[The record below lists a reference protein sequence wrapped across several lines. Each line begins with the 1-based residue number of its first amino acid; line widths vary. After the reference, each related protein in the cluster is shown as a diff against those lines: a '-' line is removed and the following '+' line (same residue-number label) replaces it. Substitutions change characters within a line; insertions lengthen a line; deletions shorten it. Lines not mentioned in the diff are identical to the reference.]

1 MRFPVG
7 ERVGRDTVELWK
19 IRFMNSIYKN
29 FRESIAARLRTHFR
43 DKEQSEDFA
52 YAMGQMLKIPV
63 QQARDLAQ
71 QGAAQRAHINK
82 LPVTRNS
89 ARALAALRSMNV
101 PLDVPRSLR
110 VLDEHAGSSYLL
122 ALPFSVSAMSL
133 IAHLVSDTRRRF
145 CIVDTR
151 FTRYY
156 FHPFFKTAET
166 RERVQLL
173 SPAAMLKH
181 NRTRLEQ
188 PAATDD
194 VVTYVTFPD
203 LESTSLDTA
212 RRVRFIG
219 EDYQFSTL
227 EPLLFFRG
235 LTPLFTFDA
244 TGFAATRKL
253 QLIAYPP
260 TNVSAVTENDVDA
273 LLSWVAKHMEQIFRE
288 VPVDVLSWAETRM
301 LAYSIKATTAVMKLK
316 MVEGYVRAWKTADP
330 TFNEETF
337 ARSITELQKVQETI
351 DKERLAAIAN

>member
-1 MRFPVG
+1 
-7 ERVGRDTVELWK
+7 
-19 IRFMNSIYKN
+19 MNSIYKN
-29 FRESIAARLRTHFR
+29 FREPIVARLRTHFR

-52 YAMGQMLKIPV
+52 YAMVQMLKIPV
-63 QQARDLAQ
+63 QQARDLARE
-71 QGAAQRAHINK
+71 GAAQRAHVNK
-82 LPVTRNS
+82 LPETRNS

-101 PLDVPRSLR
+101 PLDVPRSLS
-110 VLDEHAGSSYLL
+110 VLDAHAGNSYLL

-133 IAHLVSDTRRRF
+133 VAHLVSDTRRRF

-156 FHPFFKTAET
+156 FHPFVKTAET

-188 PAATDD
+188 SADD

-235 LTPLFTFDA
+235 LTLLFTFDA
-244 TGFAATRKL
+244 TDFAATRKV
-253 QLIAYPP
+253 QLVAYPP
-260 TNVSAVTENDVDA
+260 TNVSAVTEKDVDA
-273 LLSWVAKHMEQIFRE
+273 LLAWLAQHMEQVFRE
-288 VPVDVLSWAETRM
+288 LPADVLSWAETRM
-301 LAYSIKATTAVMKLK
+301 LAYSVKATTAVMKLK
-316 MVEGYVRAWKTADP
+316 MVEGYVRAWKSADP
-330 TFNEETF
+330 TFNDETF
-337 ARSITELQKVQETI
+337 ARSIAELQKVQETI
-351 DKERLAAIAN
+351 DKERLAAIGN